1 VPHRAVRARF
11 WVEIVCGTV
20 GLFLL
25 ALTLMSRAWIE
36 LIFGFD
42 PDGGNGALEFAI
54 ASSLLAIVVASGAA
68 ARREWRRSVAP

>member
-1 VPHRAVRARF
+1 
-11 WVEIVCGTV
+11 
-20 GLFLL
+20 
-25 ALTLMSRAWIE
+25 MSRAWIE